1 MVNIDELASMF
12 PGGFLI
18 YEAWGEEKI
27 TYVNQQLLDIFSCA
41 TVEEFMELTG
51 GSFRGVVYED
61 DLEEVQN
68 SISEQIAKYAD
79 HTDHVVY
86 RIKRK
91 DGVIR
96 WVDDYGRL
104 ISTSKGEEL
113 FGVFIKD
120 ITEKK
125 LHENRQSIQEYMKW
139 LKNVF
144 DIVRLVDVSKAT
156 VCVWKENGE
165 FEETEKRCFSVW
177 NKEHR
182 CENCISAKVL
192 ASKGQM
198 SKYEFI
204 GNEPYHVISKY
215 IELEGR
221 PYILEMVNRV
231 EDKSLMEA
239 YGKDKFADFIKSYNH
254 KLYIDSLTGAYN
266 RNYLEEQLS
275 QLTGITA
282 VAMMDLDYFKN
293 INDSYGH
300 DAGDEALKMFVNTVK
315 SCIRAEDTVVRLG
328 GDEFLV
334 IFDNLPP
341 ENLYERLE
349 MIRQKISETRCP
361 EYPEMRITSSIGAVK
376 AADCGSETRR
386 RADHALYEAKKMR
399 NCVKVE

>member
-1 MVNIDELASMF
+1 MVNMNELASMF
-12 PGGFLI
+12 PGGFMV
-18 YEAWGEEKI
+18 YEAWGEERI
-27 TYVNQQLLDIFSCA
+27 TYVNQQLLDIFSCT

-61 DLEEVQN
+61 DLEEVEE
-68 SISEQIAKYAD
+68 SISRQIVKNAD

-91 DGVIR
+91 DGAIR
-96 WVDDYGRL
+96 WVEDYGRL
-104 ISTSKGEEL
+104 ISSSQGEKI

-125 LHENRQSIQEYMKW
+125 LQENRQSIYEYMKH

-156 VCVWKENGE
+156 VYVWKENGE
-165 FEETEKRCFSVW
+165 LEEEEKRCFSTW
-177 NKEHR
+177 NKDHR

-221 PYILEMVNRV
+221 PYILELVNKV
-231 EDKSLMEA
+231 EDMSLMDA
-239 YGKDKFADFIKSYNH
+239 YGKDNFADIIKSYNN

-266 RNYLEEQLS
+266 RNYLTEQLS
-275 QLTGITA
+275 HLTGITV
-282 VAMMDLDYFKN
+282 VAMMDLDCFKS

-300 DAGDEALKMFVNTVK
+300 DAGDKALKMFVNTVK

-334 IFDNLPP
+334 VFDNLPA
-341 ENLYERLE
+341 EMLYAKLK
-349 MIRQKISETRCP
+349 MIQQKISEIQCP
-361 EYPEMRITSSIGAVK
+361 EYPEMRITSSIGAVR
-376 AADCGSETRR
+376 AADCSSDTRK

-399 NCVKVE
+399 NCIRVE